1 MPIWF
6 WIVAALGLIWNA
18 YGVYQFVGTVS
29 ATQESMMAMGMTAEQ
44 AGVYTSIP
52 FWMTGAFAVGVF
64 GGLLGTV
71 LLLFRNKLATPI
83 FLASLA
89 GYVLLYIGDI
99 TEGVFAAIGISQV
112 VILTIVVLIAAGLA
126 WMSLH
131 FGRKGS
137 LV

>member
-1 MPIWF
+1 
-6 WIVAALGLIWNA
+6 
-18 YGVYQFVGTVS
+18 
-29 ATQESMMAMGMTAEQ
+29 
-44 AGVYTSIP
+44 
-52 FWMTGAFAVGVF
+52 MTGAFAVGVF